1 MGAVHDE
8 RIEYH
13 MRTTTRL
20 AAVRAAAAAGALA
33 VGLAGLGATAS
44 AVDTLANIDDAKA
57 AKATLTIHKHV
68 KPAPGTTPG
77 HPTGDKPQ
85 TASDPVE
92 GVVFTAYKIKDLDLS
107 KQANWAKLAEHAS
120 TPLASSVCEGTTV
133 GAGLP
138 GGLTVD
144 TDDPIVFDKTSGVGE
159 AKKQLGLG
167 AFLICETDISGAK
180 VKNADV
186 RVIDKALPFIV
197 ALPYPNS
204 KAATGTESDWIYDVH
219 SFPKNTVV
227 NKPTKNV
234 KVADASHGL
243 GAANQ
248 ITYTIDAVVPDV
260 DNNSENFKYFTI
272 YDQLPK
278 GSSNVTI
285 SSVQIGTGVGVDG
298 VLLNPEDVPQGKYVK
313 EVAEGTRFARVDF
326 NQPEQLTYLES
337 VPGKTIRVTITAQ
350 QDDLSEAGK
359 AENTGY
365 LLVDTETVPFDPANP
380 PKVDTP
386 PDQPGVPPLTPPQG
400 DTPPKITGNV
410 PPLPTNKVVTTWGEV
425 KVTKKDKVSENLL
438 KGATFQVFNAAEPY
452 AKDCSSA
459 VKAGDAISVL
469 NKDSFTSDE
478 HGVVTIPG
486 LFVDEEKGAGDE
498 EPTPDHNQRCYVLV
512 ETVAPAGYV
521 LPQDDAASTPIA
533 VVAGAAGELN
543 EDNHISII
551 NTKTAV
557 PALPLTGA
565 SGQVLM
571 MAGGAALVLL
581 SAGTVLVARRR
592 EARD

>member
-1 MGAVHDE
+1 
-8 RIEYH
+8 

-57 AKATLTIHKHV
+57 AQATLTIHKHV

-92 GVVFTAYKIKDLDLS
+92 GVVFTAYKINNLDLS
-107 KQANWAKLAEHAS
+107 NQDNWENLAKHAS
-120 TPLASSVCEGTTV
+120 TPLNSSVCDGTVV

-144 TDDPIVFDKTSGVGE
+144 TAKPIVFDKTSTAGE
-159 AKKQLGLG
+159 ATKQLGLG
-167 AFLICETDISGAK
+167 AFLICETDTSGAK

-204 KAATGTESDWIYDVH
+204 KAAQGTASDWIYDVH

-227 NKPTKNV
+227 NKPSKNV
-234 KVADASHGL
+234 KVTEASHGL
-243 GAANQ
+243 GTADQ
-248 ITYTIDAVVPDV
+248 VTYTIDAVVPDV
-260 DNNSENFKYFTI
+260 DDASENFKYFTI

-278 GSSNVTI
+278 GASHVKI
-285 SSVQIGTGVGVDG
+285 SSVQIGTGVGGDG
-298 VLLNPEDVPQGKYVK
+298 TLTAAQDVPADKYVK
-313 EVAEGTRFARVDF
+313 TVDEDTRFARVDF
-326 NQPEQLTYLES
+326 NQATQLTYLES
-337 VPGKTIRVTITAQ
+337 VPGQTIRVTITAQ
-350 QDDLSEAGK
+350 QDNLSEAGT

-365 LLVDTETVPFDPANP
+365 LLVDTETKPYDPGNP
-380 PKVDTP
+380 PTVDEP
-386 PDQPGVPPLTPPQG
+386 PTGDGVPPLTPPQG
-400 DTPPKITGNV
+400 DTPPKTTGDV

-425 KVTKKDKVSENLL
+425 KVTKKDKASENLL
-438 KGATFQVFNAAEPY
+438 KGATFQVFNAVEPY
-452 AKDCSSA
+452 AQDCSNA
-459 VKAGDAISVL
+459 VKSGDAISVL
-469 NKDSFTSDE
+469 TKDSFTSDE

-486 LFVDEEKGAGDE
+486 LFVDEEKGTGDDA
-498 EPTPDHNQRCYVLV
+498 PTPDHNQRCYVLV
-512 ETVAPAGYV
+512 ETAAPAGYV
-521 LPQDDAASTPIA
+521 LPDDTAAHTPIT
-533 VVAGAAGELN
+533 VVAGAAGDAGGN
-543 EDNHISII
+543 NHIVIT

-592 EARD
+592 EAQD